1 MTIETTAERIDP
13 RHWRGLVW
21 DVDEETG
28 ADSAH
33 DRVRRE
39 RGCRARM
46 GPQALSQHD
55 GASEMKVRELIAL

>member
-28 ADSAH
+28 ARLCLMTAYAENEVAA
-33 DRVRRE
+33 REWVLRRFRNTME
-39 RGCRARM
+39 PA
-46 GPQALSQHD
+46 
-55 GASEMKVRELIAL
+55 K